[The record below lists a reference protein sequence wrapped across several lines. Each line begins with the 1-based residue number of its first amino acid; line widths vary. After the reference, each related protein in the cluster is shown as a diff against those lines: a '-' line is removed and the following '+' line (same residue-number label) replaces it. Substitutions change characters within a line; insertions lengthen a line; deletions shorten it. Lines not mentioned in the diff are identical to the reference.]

1 MNDIRWTKKEKS
13 VARKAF
19 DKAYERECVSITDT
33 IKHMI
38 NSVST
43 PEDLWK
49 IQDYLSKTL
58 RNIAK
63 KYDFRYSMLI
73 LVLARLMKDEWIEEN
88 DLSGL
93 DEDKISKIVDLAT
106 GQYFK

>member
-1 MNDIRWTKKEKS
+1 MNDIKWTKKEKS

-19 DKAYERECVSITDT
+19 DKAYERECVSIADT

-38 NSVST
+38 NSVAN

-49 IQDYLSKTL
+49 IHDYLSKTL
-58 RNIAK
+58 RNIGK

-73 LVLARLMKDEWIEEN
+73 LVLAQLIKDEWIEEN
-88 DLSGL
+88 DLIGL
-93 DEDKISKIVDLAT
+93 DEDKIAKIVGLAT
-106 GQYFK
+106 GEFFK